1 MTFTQWRVVW
11 NFTSQNN
18 TLIWD
23 GAAKHIVMPACM
35 LHTGCVG
42 DEAGARNL
50 VYFPCKVAAA
60 GDERYLLCA
69 AGAAGVV
76 VVHVCVVLCLYAFLE
91 SVLADRSVLA
101 AWFLPCYVAMCVE
114 RRGWP
119 TWCWKTHCNVC
130 TNQYWEVLC
139 ASFVAQG
146 TVVLWSFVVY
156 GSTGTC
162 FVQALQ
168 YTVVLGRATR
178 KLCSTK

>member
-1 MTFTQWRVVW
+1 
-11 NFTSQNN
+11 
-18 TLIWD
+18 
-23 GAAKHIVMPACM
+23 MPACM

-101 AWFLPCYVAMCVE
+101 A
-114 RRGWP
+114 
-119 TWCWKTHCNVC
+119 
-130 TNQYWEVLC
+130 
-139 ASFVAQG
+139 
-146 TVVLWSFVVY
+146 
-156 GSTGTC
+156 
-162 FVQALQ
+162 
-168 YTVVLGRATR
+168 
-178 KLCSTK
+178 